1 MYAAKMLNMMMEK
14 ADELNIF
21 CACYFELI
29 NKGGIKMDADSSSLT
44 PVGKVFSIMKNHI
57 NGRICCAD
65 YRRGIMATEKDG
77 IITMTLLNENLDDS
91 KSFRFKK
98 QEKQA
103 EITVYISASVLPF
116 SDFEEK
122 TVKAVEC
129 EDMYTVNVPPH
140 SIATV
145 RIY

>member
-1 MYAAKMLNMMMEK
+1 
-14 ADELNIF
+14 
-21 CACYFELI
+21 
-29 NKGGIKMDADSSSLT
+29 
-44 PVGKVFSIMKNHI
+44 
-57 NGRICCAD
+57 
-65 YRRGIMATEKDG
+65 MATEKDG
-77 IITMTLLNENLDDS
+77 IITTTLLNENLDDS

-103 EITVYISASVLPF
+103 EITVYTSASVLPF

-122 TVKAVEC
+122 TEKAVEC

>member
-1 MYAAKMLNMMMEK
+1 
-14 ADELNIF
+14 
-21 CACYFELI
+21 
-29 NKGGIKMDADSSSLT
+29 
-44 PVGKVFSIMKNHI
+44 
-57 NGRICCAD
+57 
-65 YRRGIMATEKDG
+65 MATEKDG
-77 IITMTLLNENLDDS
+77 IITTTLLNENLDDS

-103 EITVYISASVLPF
+103 EITVYTSASVLPF